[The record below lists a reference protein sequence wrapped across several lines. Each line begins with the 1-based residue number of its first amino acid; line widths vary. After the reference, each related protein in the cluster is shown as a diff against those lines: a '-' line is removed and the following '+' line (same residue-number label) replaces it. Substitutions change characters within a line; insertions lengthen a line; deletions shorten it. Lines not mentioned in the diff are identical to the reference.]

1 MKNFS
6 VLCFAFLLIM
16 GCSKDSSDQDS
27 IKTNTAANLKASGD
41 SANDI
46 LSNVNYDAL
55 TFEIA
60 YVKNYKPSTESIAN
74 FISFIKAT
82 TFKDNISVVYK
93 ELSSPNET
101 TLSLKKIASLETE
114 NRTQYTKGKTLS
126 IYIYFA
132 DAPSEN
138 DEEDTNAVTLGAVY
152 RNTSMIIYE
161 ATIKKLTAKS
171 FLITEAAVEE
181 ATLNHEMG
189 HLMGLVNLGSE
200 MVNNHEEQTTDEEG
214 NEVGNSHCTTLN
226 CLMSTELEFGGG
238 MKKMLVA
245 SKNSAPTLDAEC
257 IADLKANGGR

>member
-6 VLCFAFLLIM
+6 VLCFAFLLIIA
-16 GCSKDSSDQDS
+16 CSKDSNDEDP
-27 IKTNTAANLKASGD
+27 IKINTAANLKASGD

-46 LSNVNYDAL
+46 LSNANYDAMI
-55 TFEIA
+55 FEIA
-60 YVKNYKPSTESIAN
+60 YVKNYKPNTESIAN
-74 FISFIKAT
+74 FIRFIKST
-82 TFKDNISVVYK
+82 TFKDDISVVYK

-101 TLSLKKIASLETE
+101 SLSLKKIASLETE
-114 NRTQYTKGKTLS
+114 NRTIYTQGKTLS

-138 DEEDTNAVTLGAVY
+138 DEEDSNAVTLGAVY

-171 FLITEAAVEE
+171 FLITDATVEE
-181 ATLNHEMG
+181 ATLNHEMS

-200 MVNNHEEQTTDEEG
+200 MVNNHEGLTTDDDE
-214 NEVGNSHCTTLN
+214 NEVGNSHCTTEN

-238 MKKMLVA
+238 MKKMLIA
-245 SKNSAPTLDAEC
+245 SKNSVPTLDTEC
-257 IADLKANGGR
+257 LADLKANGGR